1 MVGAFA
7 SAAVVQSKMNASGGS
22 NGTYY
27 KTLMDAATLLYST
40 VSHSLVPRRTSAYR
54 EDCDFRALTEN

>member
-7 SAAVVQSKMNASGGS
+7 SAAIVQSKMNQTNGQ

-27 KTLMDAATLLYST
+27 NTLMDAAKTLYST
-40 VSHSLVPRRTSAYR
+40 VMP
-54 EDCDFRALTEN
+54 